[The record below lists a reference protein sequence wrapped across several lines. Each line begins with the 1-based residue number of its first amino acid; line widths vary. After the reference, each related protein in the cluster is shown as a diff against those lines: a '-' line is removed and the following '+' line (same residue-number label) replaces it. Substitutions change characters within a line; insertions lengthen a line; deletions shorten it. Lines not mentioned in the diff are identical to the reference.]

1 MKEIK
6 VRDISTN
13 IRENGVL
20 EIYVKGLLA
29 AEISDG
35 RDSMDFVIDVLEGM
49 DYSVLDKEFEKRPTV
64 KAEDKYTFSQSSQI
78 SAQCGLIG
86 YLRADMDTNGNGFF
100 STWNDWRK
108 DLKTDEFKAE
118 FDRVINSLREEGDI
132 LYNRT
137 SLAKYC
143 YSTPQAKMN
152 TEQNYYGIRLDTDK
166 YAYLMRLNPDK
177 GEYNLYCYCYI
188 KDWLNDHIRQAERG
202 IRFIDPNYNE
212 LFRIPDGDRIRITF
226 GDGEVSEEVC
236 RYIDDYHME
245 VGSNLFHICDF
256 AERMEENG
264 CTVIPLRSSLP
275 EYCYSTLESTGEL
288 IIIRKGENNY
298 YRSKLDCTDKDVT
311 RAVAE
316 ANNQKLGVTKAQEEA
331 MKTGSMF
338 GWTCPGADPKNY
350 DKDGNLIPS
359 KNDRGD
365 ER

>member
-6 VRDISTN
+6 VKDISKN
-13 IRENGVL
+13 LRENSVL

-49 DYSVLDKEFEKRPTV
+49 DYTVLDKEFEKRPTV
-64 KAEDKYTFSQSSQI
+64 KTEDKYTFSQSSQI

-100 STWNDWRK
+100 STWNDYRK

-132 LYNRT
+132 LHNRT
-137 SLAKYC
+137 SLTKYC

-152 TEQNYYGIRLDTDK
+152 TEQNYYGLRLDTDK

-188 KDWLNDHIRQAERG
+188 KDWLNDHMKQAERG

-212 LFRIPDGDRIRITF
+212 LFRIRDGGQIKTTYA
-226 GDGEVSEEVC
+226 DGEVAIRTC
-236 RYIDDYHME
+236 RYIDDYHFSDSL
-245 VGSNLFHICDF
+245 GIWHICEH
-256 AERMEENG
+256 AEQMQEIGAKVEPISE
-264 CTVIPLRSSLP
+264 VIPLKSINR
-275 EYCYSTLESTGEL
+275 T
-288 IIIRKGENNY
+288 
-298 YRSKLDCTDKDVT
+298 
-311 RAVAE
+311 
-316 ANNQKLGVTKAQEEA
+316 
-331 MKTGSMF
+331 
-338 GWTCPGADPKNY
+338 
-350 DKDGNLIPS
+350 
-359 KNDRGD
+359 DRGD